1 MISGLAALLGSVALL
16 GACGESE
23 QEKAQNRVCDARDDI
38 QKHVDDL
45 AGLTITSAS
54 IDQVTNNL
62 KAIGNDLKKIADER
76 DNLSDDQRKDVEQ
89 AAQRFQSELRSAAGD
104 FVSGAASG
112 EEARKR
118 AGAALDA
125 LAKSFKDAYAPL
137 DCG

>member
-1 MISGLAALLGSVALL
+1 VILVLAALLGSVALL
-16 GACGESE
+16 GACGESD

-45 AGLTITSAS
+45 AGLTVTSAS
-54 IDQVTNNL
+54 IDQVTNHL
-62 KAIGNDLKKIADER
+62 KAIRDDLKKIADER

-89 AAQRFQSELRSAAGD
+89 AAQRFVSELRGAAGD
-104 FVSGAASG
+104 VVSGTASG
-112 EEARKR
+112 EDASKK
-118 AGAALDA
+118 ASAALDD

>member
-1 MISGLAALLGSVALL
+1 MVLAALLGSVALL
-16 GACGESE
+16 GACGESD

-54 IDQVTNNL
+54 IDQVTNHL
-62 KAIGNDLKKIADER
+62 KAIGDDLKKIADER
-76 DNLSDDQRKDVEQ
+76 GKLSDDQRKDVEQ
-89 AAQRFQSELRSAAGD
+89 AAQRFESELRNAAGD
-104 FVSGAASG
+104 VVSGAASG

-118 AGAALDA
+118 ASAALDD
-125 LAKSFKDAYAPL
+125 LASSFEDAYGTL